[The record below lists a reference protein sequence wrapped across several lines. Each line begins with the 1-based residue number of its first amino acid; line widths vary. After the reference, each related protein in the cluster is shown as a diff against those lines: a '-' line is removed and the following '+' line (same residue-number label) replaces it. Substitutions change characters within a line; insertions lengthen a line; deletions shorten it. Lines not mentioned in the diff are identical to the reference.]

1 MVLYALFF
9 IPKNRKEMVYM
20 EVLLPNFW
28 FNVWKIRKNQN
39 KSDEKGKT
47 NSKSINDESNSFR
60 EVLDNE
66 IQKYK

>member
-1 MVLYALFF
+1 
-9 IPKNRKEMVYM
+9 M

-47 NSKSINDESNSFR
+47 KEKNNDENL
-60 EVLDNE
+60 VLFSE
-66 IQKYK
+66 ILEKEMEKYKA